1 MNRSDWLA
9 LVTLS
14 LLWGGSFFFV
24 EVALVGLPAL
34 SVVWGR
40 VALATVL
47 LGMALRLMGVAPPK
61 PAVWPAL
68 LVMGLLNNAVPFT
81 LFALAQGQITGSL
94 AAILNATTPLFTVL
108 VAHVATRDER
118 LSRAKV
124 AGLALG
130 FGGVIVMMAGA
141 EVAGDNLAKL
151 ACLGAAVSY
160 ALASVWGRRFRQIGL
175 APVATA
181 FGQVA
186 ASTLLILPL
195 WMWIDQPWLLPM
207 PEWRVVGAM
216 AGIAGLST
224 ALAYLLYFRLLATAG
239 ATNVSLVTFLI
250 PVSAMLLGVVI
261 LAERLAPLHLVGFAL
276 IAAGLM
282 AIDGRIGRRA

>member
-1 MNRSDWLA
+1 M
-9 LVTLS
+9 LS

-24 EVALVGLPAL
+24 EVALQGLPPL

-40 VALATVL
+40 VALAAL
-47 LGMALRLMGVAPPK
+47 LLAVALPVMRVPF
-61 PAVWPAL
+61 PARRVWPAL
-68 LVMGLLNNAVPFT
+68 MVMSVLNNIIPFS
-81 LFALAQGQITGSL
+81 LFATAQGQITGSL
-94 AAILNATTPLFTVL
+94 ASILNATTPLFTVL
-108 VAHVATRDER
+108 VAHVVTQDER
-118 LSRAKV
+118 LTRAKV

-141 EVAGDNLAKL
+141 QVAGDNLANL
-151 ACLGAAVSY
+151 ACLAAAVSY
-160 ALASVWGRRFRQIGL
+160 AAASIWGRRFRRL
-175 APVATA
+175 AVPPLATA

-186 ASTLLILPL
+186 ASTVLILPL
-195 WMWIDQPWLLPM
+195 WLWVDRPWALAMPGLP
-207 PEWRVVGAM
+207 VVGAM
-216 AGIAGLST
+216 VGIAALST

-261 LAERLAPLHLVGFAL
+261 LGEDLAARHLLGFAM

-282 AIDGRIGRRA
+282 AIDGRIGRRR